1 MAKCDYCN
9 STIIFGGKQYGHL
22 RFCNDKC
29 FQAGQLVRLAE
40 QIDPGIIQRQ
50 IGEVHA
56 GKCPRCG
63 GRGPVDV
70 HKAHRVWSAL
80 VLTSWSSS
88 PELSCKGCATRR
100 QLGAILFSGAL
111 GWWGF
116 PWGIIF
122 TPVQVI
128 RNMVEMAG
136 GPSPAQPSPLLER
149 IVRMHAAATL
159 AQGRNTPP
167 IPR

>member
-1 MAKCDYCN
+1 M
-9 STIIFGGKQYGHL
+9 ILFGGKREGEL

-29 FQAGQLVRLAE
+29 YQSALLVRLAE
-40 QIDPGIIQRQ
+40 KINPAVIQQ
-50 IGEVHA
+50 KIAEVHQ
-56 GKCPRCG
+56 GQCPRCQ

-80 VLTSWSSS
+80 VMTSWSSS
-88 PELSCKGCATRR
+88 PEISCRGCASRR

-128 RNMVEMAG
+128 RNVIEMAG
-136 GPSPAQPSPLLER
+136 GPNAQQPSPLLER
-149 IVRMHAAATL
+149 AVRMNAAAIL
-159 AQGRNTPP
+159 AEAMNANRPP
-167 IPR
+167 VPR

>member
-1 MAKCDYCN
+1 M
-9 STIIFGGKQYGHL
+9 ILFGGKREGNL
-22 RFCNDKC
+22 RFCNDQC
-29 FQAGQLVRLAE
+29 YQSALLVRLAE
-40 QIDPGIIQRQ
+40 KINPAVIQQ
-50 IGEVHA
+50 QLGEVHQ
-56 GKCPRCG
+56 GKCPRCQ

-80 VLTSWSSS
+80 VLTSWSSR
-88 PELSCKGCATRR
+88 PELSCRGCAVRR
-100 QLGAILFSGAL
+100 QLGAIVFSGAL

-128 RNMVEMAG
+128 RNIVEMAG
-136 GPSPAQPSPLLER
+136 GPNSSQPSPLLER
-149 IVRMHAAATL
+149 AVRMHAAATL
-159 AQGRNTPP
+159 AEAMNANRPPP